1 MTDVSFGRDVKNWSL
16 YENIFVRDK
25 SFGNFIGWTYWCK
38 FTNTNWYMI
47 EWWSELSEYRHQIA
61 QLVEIEGARVWIPVL
76 SIIISTIP
84 TFTTFFTNI
93 NKQTSLVTGIWW
105 KKHFDEDSVGQVW
118 FCANQVFSLS
128 IIFEYLSDLWVDTA
142 RWWWTRDVNLH
153 EQHDILN
160 PLRKGMWLFKS
171 QIND

>member
-61 QLVEIEGARVWIPVL
+61 QLVELEGARVWIPVL

-84 TFTTFFTNI
+84 TFTTFFTYI

-105 KKHFDEDSVGQVW
+105 KKTLRW
-118 FCANQVFSLS
+118 RFSRPGLILRQS
-128 IIFEYLSDLWVDTA
+128 SFLPFYYIWIPIGLMGWYCEMMVNKGCESS
-142 RWWWTRDVNLH
+142 WTTRH
-153 EQHDILN
+153 I
-160 PLRKGMWLFKS
+160 KS
-171 QIND
+171 FRERNVTI